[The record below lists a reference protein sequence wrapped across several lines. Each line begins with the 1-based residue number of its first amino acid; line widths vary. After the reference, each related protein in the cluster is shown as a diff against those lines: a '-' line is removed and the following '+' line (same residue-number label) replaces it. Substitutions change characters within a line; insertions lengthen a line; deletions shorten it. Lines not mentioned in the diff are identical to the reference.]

1 MDRFTIGMIAV
12 FVIVISCTVFTYV
25 NYSSCEDCFVETGL
39 LEKSERIGRIR
50 IDGYEWYIDNLDRWA
65 MEGYYGHD
73 CEVTL
78 MSGCGQT
85 HIKNIK
91 IMQS

>member
-1 MDRFTIGMIAV
+1 MDRFTLGMIAV
-12 FVIVISCTVFTYV
+12 SAIVIFCTVITYV
-25 NYSSCEDCFVETGL
+25 QYTSCDGCFVEIGL
-39 LEKSERIGRIR
+39 LEKSEKIGRIR

-65 MEGYYGHD
+65 MESYYGHD

-85 HIKNIK
+85 YIKDIK